1 MIPAAFDY
9 KAPTSVDEALQLLA
23 EGGDDAK
30 IIAGGQSLLP
40 VMKLRLAA
48 PELLIDL
55 AKIDSLKGIRD
66 DGDAIVI
73 GAMTPHFEVVGDPLV
88 AEHASLIARCVE
100 TVADPQVR
108 HRGTIGG
115 ACAHADPASD
125 IPAPMVALDAEFV
138 IAGPGGQRRVA
149 AADFFQDLF
158 TTALGED
165 EILVEVRV
173 PKYTGWGSAYEK
185 FVRVAQQWA
194 IAGVAAT
201 VRTDSGT
208 IAEARLALTNMG
220 PTPVRARA
228 AEQALAG
235 VALEPDAVAGAL
247 TSIADGTAP
256 PTDINGDPEYRRH
269 LVSILGR
276 RAVLGSR
283 SAHIGQVRCWRL
295 PADRTG

>member
-1 MIPAAFDY
+1 VIPAAFDY
-9 KAPTSVDEALQLLA
+9 KAPTDLDEALQLLA

-55 AKIDSLKGIRD
+55 AKIDSLKGVRD
-66 DGDAIVI
+66 EGDAIVI

-88 AEHASLIARCVE
+88 TEHASLIARCIE

-138 IAGPGGQRRVA
+138 IAGPGGRRRVA

-158 TTALGED
+158 TTALGDD

-185 FVRVAQQWA
+185 FVRVKQQWA

-201 VRTDSGT
+201 VRPEADT
-208 IAEARLALTNMG
+208 IAEARLGLTNMG

-235 VALEPDAVAGAL
+235 VAVEPDAVAGAL
-247 TSIADGTAP
+247 AGIANGTTP

-276 RAVLGSR
+276 RAVL
-283 SAHIGQVRCWRL
+283 A
-295 PADRTG
+295 AART